1 MKNINKL
8 TSEERNRLTY
18 RDVLESYRDY
28 LSNYHW
34 HLHITLR
41 QGYNATGYTFSSKGF
56 DGLQRRSKVTKKFLS
71 KLRAKLK
78 LKENQ
83 MLYAFLHEYSSGGHV
98 HILVQFTK
106 VICKKMIYS
115 CLYDLKEDYHNKHFI
130 IVHYRKG
137 RSKRVWVV
145 DQQKLVSYVTKEE
158 SNGIPKELETSD
170 YLEHHKVSHD
180 IFDSKDL
187 TATAQQIIINPE
199 PNIELI
205 TNVGEELP
213 F

>member
-8 TSEERNRLTY
+8 TSEKRNRLTY

-71 KLRAKLK
+71 KFRAKLK

-83 MLYAFLHEYSSGGHV
+83 MLYAFLHEYSSGGHC
-98 HILVQFTK
+98 HILIQFTK
-106 VICKKMIYS
+106 VISKPFIYK
-115 CLYDLKEDYHNKHFI
+115 CLRDLKEDYHNKHFI
-130 IVHYRKG
+130 EVHYRLKKTQ
-137 RSKRVWVV
+137 RIWVKSQEDV
-145 DQQKLVSYVTKEE
+145 ISYVTKEKAID
-158 SNGIPKELETSD
+158 IPKELETSRF
-170 YLEHHKVSHD
+170 LESNGVNYE

-205 TNVGEELP
+205 TNVSEELP